1 MKRLILAAGI
11 TAALISGCAT
21 TGNDN
26 TAADTDWEAA
36 ALKNA
41 QEQMGLQI
49 AAIEADTTGKVLNP
63 VTTARNRFSTQY
75 CGFED
80 WRSGFFP
87 GCVWY
92 LYELTGDSALM
103 PLAEKYT
110 EAIADAQY
118 LTWHHDIGFIINC
131 SYGNGLRL
139 ANKAGYDTVMVN
151 AAKSLCTRF
160 RPNAGVIQSWNATG
174 NSWQAKRGWMC
185 PVIIDN
191 MMNLELLL
199 WSWHTSGDEN
209 LLKVA
214 MSHADTTMKNHFRE
228 DHSSYHVVNY
238 DPESG
243 KVAFQ
248 GTFQGWHNGSSWARG
263 QGWGLY
269 GYTTLYRYTG
279 ERRYL
284 DHAMAIADYI
294 LQHPHLPKDGIP
306 YWDLSLVADNATPR
320 DASAAAVI
328 ASALVEL
335 SCYVPESKAAG
346 YLALAEKQLR
356 SLASAKYTAREGSNG
371 RMLLLHSTTSF
382 PSGIEVDAPL
392 SYADYYYLEALM
404 RYKRLIIEKQNP
416 AKLNDKL

>member
-1 MKRLILAAGI
+1 MKHLAFVLIFCLVAG
-11 TAALISGCAT
+11 AT
-21 TGNDN
+21 
-26 TAADTDWEAA
+26 EAA
-36 ALKNA
+36 AESMEQLVDRAFAKAASQYAPLADSMLANCPNRLPHSLKKDGSLTHVPA
-41 QEQMGLQI
+41 SSWL
-49 AAIEADTTGKVLNP
+49 
-63 VTTARNRFSTQY
+63 
-75 CGFED
+75 
-80 WRSGFFP
+80 SGFFP
-87 GCVWY
+87 GSLWY
-92 LYELTGDSALM
+92 IYEYTGNPEMARYARKFTSYL
-103 PLAEKYT
+103 EKQ
-110 EAIADAQY
+110 QY
-118 LTWHHDIGFIINC
+118 NSKTHDIGFMVFC
-131 SYGNGLRL
+131 SYGNQQRIEPSDGAISVVL
-139 ANKAGYDTVMVN
+139 N
-151 AAKSLCTRF
+151 AAASLASRF
-160 RPNAGVIQSWNATG
+160 SSKVGCIRSWDKEVRP
-174 NSWQAKRGWMC
+174 GWHY